1 MIETILAGIGVAS
14 LAAQTIVNGIT
25 DHKNNKIQKA
35 NLANQ
40 ETNLDYQRAVQQKT
54 WSREDNAVQRRVA
67 DLKAAGLNPV
77 LAAGSAA
84 NSGPIV
90 STTAP
95 QRETINLQSKFDQAS
110 AAMALL
116 KMKQDI
122 STTVAQQKY
131 LESQKNQADSATK
144 LNDIQTAIKVHD
156 YDIYKSTGVS
166 SNASGWPKAI
176 SDGMSMLSNQ
186 IKGSKGEL
194 LNKVAPE
201 GSKAREIIDNK
212 GAPKGF
218 TSLKSP
224 SGERVFVENSKVEEK
239 LKQGYTK

>member
-1 MIETILAGIGVAS
+1 MVS
-14 LAAQTIVNGIT
+14 
-25 DHKNNKIQKA
+25 
-35 NLANQ
+35 
-40 ETNLDYQRAVQQKT
+40 Y
-54 WSREDNAVQRRVA
+54 EDNAVQRRVA

-77 LAAGSAA
+77 LAAGTAA

-131 LESQKNQADSATK
+131 LESQKEQSDSATK
-144 LNDIQTAIKVHD
+144 LNDIQTAIKAHD

-166 SNASGWPKAI
+166 SNASGLPKAI

-186 IKGSKGEL
+186 IVGTKGEL
-194 LNKVAPE
+194 VHKVLPPAAQNIIQKAKSMSE
-201 GSKAREIIDNK
+201 GKVHMIYGNWYNRQDQWVD
-212 GAPKGF
+212 PKDVDKF
-218 TSLKSP
+218 KSEGWR
-224 SGERVFVENSKVEEK
+224 SFKNEK
-239 LKQGYTK
+239 I

>member
-1 MIETILAGIGVAS
+1 MLGILASIGIAGKAAS
-14 LAAQTIVNGIT
+14 DAIT
-25 DHKNNKIQKA
+25 DKKNIEIQKQ
-35 NLANQ
+35 NLALQ
-40 ETNLDYQRAVQQKT
+40 EENLNYLKDVQQKT

-84 NSGPIV
+84 NSGPII

-95 QRETINLQSKFDQAS
+95 QRETINLQSKFDQAQTYMS
-110 AAMALL
+110 LL

-131 LESQKNQADSATK
+131 LESQKEQSDSATK
-144 LNDIQTAIKVHD
+144 LNNIQTAIKAHD
-156 YDIYKSTGVS
+156 YDIYNSTGVS

-176 SDGMSMLSNQ
+176 SDGMSMLTNQ

-201 GSKAREIIDNK
+201 GTTSRNVINK
-212 GAPKGF
+212 LTTVPEVPKGS
-218 TSLKSP
+218 TL
-224 SGERVFVENSKVEEK
+224 
-239 LKQGYTK
+239 